1 MAIIITTTEGI
12 GTNTVKV
19 LIYGQSSA
27 GKTSL
32 LGGLKGKTLIISA
45 EGGLLVLRDKAM
57 DVVEVK
63 NMEEFGEVYMALKNG
78 ELEYDNVAI
87 DSLSEIADM
96 IVDELSEDE
105 YFGNSSNAFVLWKEY
120 SNRIT
125 KIVRAFRGLDLNVVF
140 TALEDSLEENGAIVK
155 TASIQGKRAQS
166 KLLSLYDE
174 FYRLHTDKDGNRFL
188 STDSTNSF
196 QAKSRADIFDKE
208 IPVEKGSTVL
218 GDMLEQIANSQ
229 TNKIEEGK

>member
-1 MAIIITTTEGI
+1 MAINITTTKGI
-12 GTNTVKV
+12 GTKTVKV
-19 LIYGQSSA
+19 LVYGASSM

-45 EGGLLVLRDKAM
+45 EGGLLVLRDNNI

-63 NMEEFGEVYMALKNG
+63 NMDEFGEVYMALKSG
-78 ELEYDNVAI
+78 ELKYDNVAI

-96 IVDELSEDE
+96 IVDELSEDD
-105 YFGNSSNAFVLWKEY
+105 YYGNSSNAFVLWKEY

-125 KIVRAFRGLDLNVVF
+125 KIVRAFRALDMNVIF

-155 TASIQGKRAQS
+155 TASIQGKKAQA
-166 KLLSLYDE
+166 KLMSLFDE
-174 FYRLHTDKDGNRFL
+174 FYRLHADKDGNRFL
-188 STDSTNSF
+188 TTDSSSTY

-208 IPVEKGSTVL
+208 IPVEKGSNIL
-218 GDMLEQIANSQ
+218 GDILEKIANSQ
-229 TNKIEEGK
+229 TTEIK

>member
-1 MAIIITTTEGI
+1 MAIKITTTEGI

-125 KIVRAFRGLDLNVVF
+125 KIVRAFRSLDLNVVF

-155 TASIQGKRAQS
+155 TASIQGKRAQG

-208 IPVEKGSTVL
+208 ISVEKGSTVL

-229 TNKIEEGK
+229 TNKLEEGK